1 MREMQIKILEAGFE
15 GPLDLL
21 LHLIKQLEIDIYD
34 IPMAEVTEQ
43 YMLYIQTMQE
53 LELDVASEYLVMA
66 ATLVAIK
73 SRMILPQHQD
83 EAEDEYWLDLDEEDP
98 REELVVRLLEYK
110 KYKEAAREL
119 QEREKERALFFTRP
133 PTDLS
138 EFATTLK
145 PTIHGEKV
153 TIYDMLGAY
162 HKLLRRRRLREPL
175 HTKVE
180 RQEISIE
187 KRMEEVIEFLQNE
200 GRPMN
205 FFDLFPIATKE
216 HIVVTFLAILELMK
230 QNKIFAEQDENF
242 GDIWLYTA

>member
-1 MREMQIKILEAGFE
+1 MREMQIKIPEAGFE

-73 SRMILPQHQD
+73 SRMILPQHEEEAAD
-83 EAEDEYWLDLDEEDP
+83 EDWLELDEEDP
-98 REELVVRLLEYK
+98 REELVARLLEYK

-119 QEREKERALFFTRP
+119 QEREKERALYFTRP
-133 PTDLS
+133 PADLS

-145 PTIHGEKV
+145 PTVHGEKV
-153 TIYDMLGAY
+153 TIYDMLGVY

-187 KRMEEVIEFLQNE
+187 KRMEEVIEFLQDE
-200 GRPMN
+200 DRPVN
-205 FFDLFPIATKE
+205 FFDLFSSATKE

>member
-1 MREMQIKILEAGFE
+1 MQEMQIKIPEAGFE

-73 SRMILPQHQD
+73 SRMILPQHEEEAAD
-83 EAEDEYWLDLDEEDP
+83 EDWLELDEEDP
-98 REELVVRLLEYK
+98 REELVARLLEYK

-119 QEREKERALFFTRP
+119 QEREKERALYFTRP
-133 PTDLS
+133 PADLS

-145 PTIHGEKV
+145 PTVHGEKV

-187 KRMEEVIEFLQNE
+187 KRMEEVIEFLQDE
-200 GRPMN
+200 DRPVN
-205 FFDLFPIATKE
+205 FFDLFPTATKE